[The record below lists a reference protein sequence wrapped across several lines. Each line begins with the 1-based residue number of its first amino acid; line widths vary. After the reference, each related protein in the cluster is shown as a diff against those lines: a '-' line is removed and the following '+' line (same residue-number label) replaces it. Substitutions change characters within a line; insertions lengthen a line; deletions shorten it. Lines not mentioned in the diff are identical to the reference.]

1 MMQIIYVPP
10 AVKSVFLMGLLL
22 LLSSCATWSPDYER
36 PHLSVTSIDFAPD
49 TQGGSPRFMIGVE
62 VVNPNRQALALKGMS
77 YALEI
82 EGHRILSGAKPDLPV
97 IEAFST
103 ERFVIEASADL
114 LGSTRLI
121 AQLLSGQ
128 NRHLDYIFK
137 ARLDIGRRFPF
148 LRIEEKGQLDLSPT
162 TDKTIN

>member
-1 MMQIIYVPP
+1 MQIIHSPH
-10 AVKSVFLMGLLL
+10 AVKSFFLVVLLF
-22 LLSSCATWSPDYER
+22 LLSSCATLSPDYET
-36 PHLSVTSIDFAPD
+36 PHLSVTSINMAPN
-49 TQGGSPRFMIGVE
+49 TQGGSPRFLIGLE
-62 VVNPNRQALALKGMS
+62 VVNPNRQALALRGMS
-77 YALEI
+77 YELEI

-97 IEAFST
+97 IEAFSA

-121 AQLLSGQ
+121 SQILSGQ

-162 TDKTIN
+162 TGNTIN